1 MIYKVITPV
10 HLYARVEPAF
20 AYDDDFAFTKNLSC
34 VSYTTYLRRLEVDEM
49 VVLLE
54 DVDAIDLLTGNRVCH
69 IKTTNEFGY
78 VVKSC
83 LQLVDED
90 CTKQQS
96 ILKTKAFW

>member
-20 AYDDDFAFTKNLSC
+20 SYDDDFVKIKNLSC
-34 VSYTTYLRRLEVDEM
+34 VSYTTYLRRLEADEM
-49 VVLLE
+49 VVFLE
-54 DVDAIDLLTGNRVCH
+54 DVDAIDLLTGNSICL
-69 IKTTNEFGY
+69 IKTTDEFGY

-83 LQLVDED
+83 LQLMDED